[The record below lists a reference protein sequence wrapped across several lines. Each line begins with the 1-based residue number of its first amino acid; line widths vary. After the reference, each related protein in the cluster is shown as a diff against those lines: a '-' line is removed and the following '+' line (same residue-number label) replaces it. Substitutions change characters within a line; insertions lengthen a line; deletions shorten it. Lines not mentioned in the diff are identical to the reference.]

1 MDDKK
6 RAAANLAATKQYE
19 FASLC
24 GKLEFLLQDC
34 KQYQDFLKSIK
45 GLPPNE
51 QEYKRKFLLAQVLNK
66 LGVWP

>member
-1 MDDKK
+1 MNDKK
-6 RAAANLAATKQYE
+6 RAAANLTATKQYE

-24 GKLEFLLQDC
+24 SKVEFLLQDC

-45 GLPPNE
+45 ELPPNE

>member
-1 MDDKK
+1 MK
-6 RAAANLAATKQYE
+6 RKEYKVNINVLGSNNGQK
-19 FASLC
+19 
-24 GKLEFLLQDC
+24 D
-34 KQYQDFLKSIK
+34 QDFLKGIK